1 MVNQK
6 FMVSLSFWSWLV
18 EKGLLPDGS
27 FIQPAPHILFTH
39 GADGAAWLRQRV
51 EKLYQLCALLGVWAE
66 ASGRIA
72 TAAQR
77 RAALQMSLEVGAE
90 CALGPTQSLLLQ

>member
-1 MVNQK
+1 MMLFAPARCR

-39 GADGAAWLRQRV
+39 GADGAAWLRERV
-51 EKLYQLCALLGVWAE
+51 AKLSKVRPPLWSA
-66 ASGRIA
+66 
-72 TAAQR
+72 
-77 RAALQMSLEVGAE
+77 
-90 CALGPTQSLLLQ
+90 